1 MITPCAGSSPQRGL
15 HRCLLVVAWFFF
27 ILLTIN
33 IRVGCASDERL
44 SEGLIRELRGG
55 VAAHDV
61 DGLWSGE
68 SYEDGPAILAGLVF
82 NRPLFHL
89 LSGVAYPEVGGS
101 INARG
106 DTSKIFGGLLL
117 QWEPAESFYFAT
129 GFGLALHNGELD
141 TNRPNRKSLGSRVL
155 FRIPIEIGITFDRHH
170 RFMVVFDHVSN
181 ADLATPNE
189 GLDTLGVMY
198 GYRF

>member
-1 MITPCAGSSPQRGL
+1 MITAGAGSSPQIGL
-15 HRCLLVVAWFFF
+15 HRCLLVAAGAFF
-27 ILLTIN
+27 ILLTTS
-33 IRVGCASDERL
+33 IRGGCASD
-44 SEGLIRELRGG
+44 GPIRELRWG

-68 SYEDGPAILAGLVF
+68 SYEDGADILAGMVF

-89 LSGVAYPEVGGS
+89 LSGRAYPEVGVS
-101 INARG
+101 VNTHG

-117 QWEPAESFYFAT
+117 QWELPGPFFFAA
-129 GFGLALHNGELD
+129 GAGLALHNGKRD
-141 TNRPNRKSLGSRVL
+141 TNQPDRKSLGARVL
-155 FRIPIEIGITFDRHH
+155 FRIPIEIGIAIDRHH
-170 RFMVVFDHVSN
+170 RFMIVFDHASN
-181 ADLATPNE
+181 AGLEQPNE